1 MKTRHLN
8 SADFGM
14 DTISLAGTLPAKLAA
29 MRGAG
34 FSQVMLLARD
44 LVGHAEGIDD
54 AVRVVKASGLR
65 VTGFQVLRDFEGLS
79 GHLHDY
85 KIDIAKSMLE
95 MCAAVGA
102 KVLLVCS
109 STSTHATGDP
119 AVLARDLRKLAMLA
133 LPLGI
138 RIAYEGLS
146 WGRHVNEF
154 TSAWDIVCRAD
165 APNLGLGID
174 SFHAFAT
181 QTALEDLD
189 LLDPDKIFLVQ
200 LADYMWNEIRSVE
213 ERIDT
218 ARHFRVFPGEGVHS
232 EQLAELVR
240 RLDRL
245 GYRGDYSFEVFN
257 DDYQQMPLPVV
268 AERARRSAVW
278 LGEDVLHRSVP
289 LPGRMR
295 LRRG

>member
-1 MKTRHLN
+1 
-8 SADFGM
+8 M
-14 DTISLAGTLPAKLAA
+14 DTISLAGTLPQKLAA
-29 MRGAG
+29 IEGAG
-34 FSQVMLLARD
+34 FSQVMLMARD

-85 KIDIAKSMLE
+85 KIDVAKSMLE
-95 MCAAVGA
+95 MCRAVGA

-109 STSTHATGDP
+109 STSTHASGDP
-119 AVLARDLRKLAMLA
+119 DALARDLRKLAMLA

-154 TSAWDIVCRAD
+154 TTAWDIVCRAD
-165 APNLGLGID
+165 APNLGIGID

-181 QTALEDLD
+181 KTALVDLD
-189 LLDPDKIFLVQ
+189 VLDPDKIFLVQ
-200 LADYMWNEIRSVE
+200 LADFMWNEIPSVE
-213 ERIDT
+213 ERIAT

-232 EQLAELVR
+232 EALAELVM

-295 LRRG
+295 LRR